1 MLRELKFLF
10 ADVGVKFLIILA
22 SEREL
27 TTEQSV

>member
-1 MLRELKFLF
+1 MVRELELLL
-10 ADVGVKFLIILA
+10 ADVGVKFLVVLA